1 MQIGY
6 HSIYKHKQ
14 PEQPERGY
22 RSVTAHRIF
31 QRNELG
37 DGQAMQKGRHGR
49 EITTGGVYIERN
61 DRHCVIYRGTR
72 EALIAAGLAKST
84 NFPDGKKRL
93 SWWYPKSGEN
103 WGIRRK
109 NGELYWL
116 TKLKDARG
124 TIDAEIEAFK
134 QAAAAQ
140 ARGDSQ
146 FQQFMA
152 RMRCGTERAKAA
164 DDRLTGGT
172 SCSDM
177 SREAKKPRLP
187 ARVPEQNSALERVAV
202 ATLLLG
208 LTVYFWTRQG

>member
-1 MQIGY
+1 
-6 HSIYKHKQ
+6 
-14 PEQPERGY
+14 
-22 RSVTAHRIF
+22 
-31 QRNELG
+31 
-37 DGQAMQKGRHGR
+37 MQKGRHGR

-72 EALIAAGLAKST
+72 EALIAARLAKSA
-84 NFPDGKKRL
+84 NFPDRNKRL
-93 SWWYPKSGEN
+93 SWRYPKSGEN
-103 WGIRRK
+103 WGLRRK
-109 NGELYWL
+109 NGDLYWL

-146 FQQFMA
+146 FQHFMA

-164 DDRLTGGT
+164 DDQLTGGA
-172 SCSDM
+172 SLSN
-177 SREAKKPRLP
+177 AKMNG
-187 ARVPEQNSALERVAV
+187 ARVPEQNSGLERVAI

-208 LTVYFWTRQG
+208 LTVYFWTRQA